1 MFWKQEKQKKMGKAG
16 KWIRNFLL
24 GKKEEKLKQIDTFYP
39 ENNKTAKV
47 SSNNK
52 MVVKRR
58 WSFRKLSGSGRI
70 TGKVVTPK
78 FSRSFE
84 SDEFDSTRMQIQA
97 LLEAQISR
105 CLPKALAKVYE
116 DAEFE
121 KTAAIKIQAAFR
133 SYLV

>member
-1 MFWKQEKQKKMGKAG
+1 MFLEAGKTKEMGKAG

-47 SSNNK
+47 GSNN

-78 FSRSFE
+78 FSKSFD